1 MKGLKERLQA
11 KLAGASS
18 PLKGQSLAS
27 DRSASPSNTLTPLQP
42 SRARSP
48 SAGERENHGSVENV
62 ESENSNTQPAD
73 TLMSGYVLT
82 LCSAQAT

>member
-1 MKGLKERLQA
+1 MKGLQERLQA

-18 PLKGQSLAS
+18 RHKGQSLAN
-27 DRSASPSNTLTPLQP
+27 DKSASPSNTLTPLLP

-48 SAGERENHGSVENV
+48 SAGEREDHGSVENV

-73 TLMSGYVLT
+73 TLISGSV
-82 LCSAQAT
+82 